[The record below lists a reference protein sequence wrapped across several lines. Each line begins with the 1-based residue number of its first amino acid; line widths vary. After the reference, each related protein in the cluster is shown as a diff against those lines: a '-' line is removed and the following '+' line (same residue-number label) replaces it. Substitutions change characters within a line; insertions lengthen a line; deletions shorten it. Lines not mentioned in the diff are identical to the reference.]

1 MLKSFEESSL
11 ATRARRQLMSKADV
25 QLLSFNLAQAADCGP
40 STNGRESQL
49 GCGRPGRVLQSNGL
63 ALRSQRFV
71 VAASFAA
78 FGQQPGPAKE
88 LPSNSPS
95 AHSVVL
101 TPQALERQ
109 VRSQPSD
116 KLKR

>member
-1 MLKSFEESSL
+1 M
-11 ATRARRQLMSKADV
+11 RAARKGVAMKWFGTTLTT
-25 QLLSFNLAQAADCGP
+25 L
-40 STNGRESQL
+40 
-49 GCGRPGRVLQSNGL
+49 
-63 ALRSQRFV
+63 V